1 MTLSD
6 CSHTLFR
13 YSKPTVMRLKHFSV
27 TLIFTL
33 ICSIS
38 AGQITEAEKKL
49 RTLNTDTV
57 MGWKKGGVAAL
68 NLAQTSL
75 KNWAAGGQN
84 SVAVNGI
91 FSMFVNYKKCKS
103 AWDNSLDIGYGLI
116 KQGKDADFMKTDDK
130 IDFSSKYGREAFKN
144 FYYSALLNFK
154 TQMRPGYNYPDVTHK
169 ISDLFAPAYLL
180 ASFGMDYKANQYFSA
195 FIAPVTNKLTI
206 VSDKTLS
213 NAGAFGVTPGKR
225 SRSEFGGYI
234 RAVYTR
240 NDFKDEFLK
249 NVSFTTKLDLFSNY
263 ADNPQNIDVSWET
276 LISLK
281 VNKYISANLN
291 THLLYDDNIKI
302 PVDRNNDGIL
312 SDIELNNPG
321 SRIQFKEIFGVGFS
335 YNF

>member
-1 MTLSD
+1 
-6 CSHTLFR
+6 
-13 YSKPTVMRLKHFSV
+13 MRHKYCSV
-27 TLIFTL
+27 TLIFIM
-33 ICSIS
+33 ICSFS

-49 RTLNTDTV
+49 RTLNADTI

-91 FSMFVNYKKCKS
+91 FSMFANYKQGKS

-116 KQGKDADFMKTDDK
+116 KQGKDADFLKTDDK
-130 IDFSSKYGREAFKN
+130 IDFFSKYGREAFKD

-154 TQMRPGYNYPDVTHK
+154 TQMKPGYNYPDVTHK
-169 ISDLFAPAYLL
+169 ISDLFAPAYML
-180 ASFGMDYKANQYFSA
+180 AALGMDYKPTQYFSA
-195 FIAPVTNKLTI
+195 FIAPVTYKLTI

-213 NAGAFGVTPGKR
+213 DAGTFGVTPGDR
-225 SRSEFGGYI
+225 SRSEFGGYL
-234 RAVYTR
+234 RALYTR

-263 ADNPQNIDVSWET
+263 GENPQNIDVSWET
-276 LISLK
+276 LIALK

-302 PVDRNNDGIL
+302 AVDRNDDGNI
-312 SDIELNNPG
+312 SEIELNSPG

>member
-1 MTLSD
+1 
-6 CSHTLFR
+6 
-13 YSKPTVMRLKHFSV
+13 MRHKYCSV
-27 TLIFTL
+27 TLIFIM
-33 ICSIS
+33 ICSFS

-49 RTLNTDTV
+49 RTLNADTI

-91 FSMFVNYKKCKS
+91 FSMFANYKQGKS

-116 KQGKDADFMKTDDK
+116 KQGKDADFLKTDDK
-130 IDFSSKYGREAFKN
+130 IDFFSKYGREAFKD

-154 TQMRPGYNYPDVTHK
+154 TQMKPGYNYPDVTHK
-169 ISDLFAPAYLL
+169 ISDLFAPAYML
-180 ASFGMDYKANQYFSA
+180 AALGMDYKPTQYFSA
-195 FIAPVTNKLTI
+195 FIAPVTYKLTI

-213 NAGAFGVTPGKR
+213 DAGAFGVTPGDR
-225 SRSEFGGYI
+225 SRSEFGGYL

-263 ADNPQNIDVSWET
+263 GENPQNIDVSWET
-276 LISLK
+276 LIALK

-302 PVDRNNDGIL
+302 AVDRNDDGNI
-312 SDIELNNPG
+312 SEIELNSPG